1 MCRERK
7 TIMKTTLKYMLIIVL
22 LVLSGTM
29 QAAAV
34 EYKNNYR
41 GVHKPDYQVQAVSTV
56 APTATFQSTSAYSGQ
71 LSGETQSMLNS
82 DGSVNGDAYMGAS
95 LPGRSIRK
103 SGTGSGTNPGTPDD
117 NEDDD
122 EEEEGEQQPL
132 GDGLMA
138 LMLCACAY
146 LIVRATR
153 KEEKNRIIRKNQ

>member
-1 MCRERK
+1 MK
-7 TIMKTTLKYMLIIVL
+7 NVMKTTLKYMLIIVL

-41 GVHKPDYQVQAVSTV
+41 GVHQPEYQVQTVSTA
-56 APTATFQSTSAYSGQ
+56 APAATFQSTSAYSGQ
-71 LSGETQSMLNS
+71 WTQSDPQSTLNS
-82 DGSVNGDAYMGAS
+82 DGSVNGDAYMS
-95 LPGRSIRK
+95 ENHLPGRSVRK
-103 SGTGSGTNPGTPDD
+103 APGTPG
-117 NEDDD
+117 
-122 EEEEGEQQPL
+122 GELDPNAQQPL

-153 KEEKNRIIRKNQ
+153 KGEKIG

>member
-41 GVHKPDYQVQAVSTV
+41 GVHQPEYQKQTVSTV
-56 APTATFQSTSAYSGQ
+56 APTATFQSTSMYSGQ
-71 LSGETQSMLNS
+71 WNQDEQQSMLNA
-82 DGSVNGDAYMGAS
+82 DGSVNGEAYIS
-95 LPGRSIRK
+95 ENHLPGRSVRK
-103 SGTGSGTNPGTPDD
+103 SPGTPGGTLDP
-117 NEDDD
+117 NA
-122 EEEEGEQQPL
+122 QQPL

-153 KEEKNRIIRKNQ
+153 KEEKIG

>member
-41 GVHKPDYQVQAVSTV
+41 GVHQPEYQEQIVSTA
-56 APTATFQSTSAYSGQ
+56 APAATFQSTSAYSSQ
-71 LSGETQSMLNS
+71 WTQSDPQSMLNS
-82 DGSVNGDAYMGAS
+82 DGSVNGDAYMS
-95 LPGRSIRK
+95 ENHLPGRSVRK
-103 SGTGSGTNPGTPDD
+103 TPGTPGGTLDP
-117 NEDDD
+117 NA
-122 EEEEGEQQPL
+122 QQPL

-153 KEEKNRIIRKNQ
+153 KEEKIG

>member
-1 MCRERK
+1 MLEVRERK
-7 TIMKTTLKYMLIIVL
+7 EVMKTTLKNMLIIVL

-41 GVHKPDYQVQAVSTV
+41 GVHKPDYQVQAVSTA

-71 LSGETQSMLNS
+71 LSSETQSMLNS
-82 DGSVNGDAYMGAS
+82 DGSVNGDAYMGS

-117 NEDDD
+117 E

-132 GDGLMA
+132 GDA
-138 LMLCACAY
+138 LLPMMLLLCAYAIY
-146 LIVRATR
+146 KVSR
-153 KEEKNRIIRKNQ
+153 KQAFKTTGKSE

>member
-41 GVHKPDYQVQAVSTV
+41 GVHQPEYQVQTVSTA
-56 APTATFQSTSAYSGQ
+56 APAATFQSTSAYSSQ
-71 LSGETQSMLNS
+71 WTQSDPQSMLNS
-82 DGSVNGDAYMGAS
+82 DGTVNGDAYMS
-95 LPGRSIRK
+95 ENHLPGRSVRK
-103 SGTGSGTNPGTPDD
+103 SPGTPGGTLDP
-117 NEDDD
+117 NA
-122 EEEEGEQQPL
+122 QQPL
-132 GDGLMA
+132 GDVMWP

-146 LIVRATR
+146 LMVRITR
-153 KEEKNRIIRKNQ
+153 KEKKIG

>member
-1 MCRERK
+1 
-7 TIMKTTLKYMLIIVL
+7 MKATLKYMLIIVL

-41 GVHKPDYQVQAVSTV
+41 GVHKPDYQVQTVSTV

-82 DGSVNGDAYMGAS
+82 DGSVNGDAYMGS

-117 NEDDD
+117 E

-153 KEEKNRIIRKNQ
+153 KEEKIG

>member
-41 GVHKPDYQVQAVSTV
+41 GVHQPDYQVQTVSTT

-71 LSGETQSMLNS
+71 WNQDEQQSMLNA
-82 DGSVNGDAYMGAS
+82 DGSVNGEAYIS
-95 LPGRSIRK
+95 ENHLPGRSVRK
-103 SGTGSGTNPGTPDD
+103 TPGTPGGTLDP
-117 NEDDD
+117 NA
-122 EEEEGEQQPL
+122 QQPL

-153 KEEKNRIIRKNQ
+153 KEEKIG

>member
-7 TIMKTTLKYMLIIVL
+7 RIMKTTLKNMLIIVL

-41 GVHKPDYQVQAVSTV
+41 GVHQPEYQKQTVSTV
-56 APTATFQSTSAYSGQ
+56 APTATFQSTSMYSGQ
-71 LSGETQSMLNS
+71 WNQDEQQSMLNA
-82 DGSVNGDAYMGAS
+82 DGSVNGEAYIS
-95 LPGRSIRK
+95 ENHLPGRSVRK
-103 SGTGSGTNPGTPDD
+103 SPGTPGGQLDP
-117 NEDDD
+117 NA
-122 EEEEGEQQPL
+122 QQPL
-132 GDGLMA
+132 GDGLIA

-153 KEEKNRIIRKNQ
+153 KEEKIG

>member
-7 TIMKTTLKYMLIIVL
+7 RIMKTTLKNMLIIVL

-41 GVHKPDYQVQAVSTV
+41 GVHQPEYQKQTVSTA
-56 APTATFQSTSAYSGQ
+56 APTATFQSTSMYSGQ
-71 LSGETQSMLNS
+71 WNQDEQQSMLNA
-82 DGSVNGDAYMGAS
+82 DGSVNGEAYIS
-95 LPGRSIRK
+95 ENHLPGRSVRK
-103 SGTGSGTNPGTPDD
+103 GPGTPGGTLDP
-117 NEDDD
+117 NA
-122 EEEEGEQQPL
+122 QQPL

-153 KEEKNRIIRKNQ
+153 KEEKIGE

>member
-41 GVHKPDYQVQAVSTV
+41 GVHQPEYQVQAVSTV
-56 APTATFQSTSAYSGQ
+56 APTATFQSTSAYSSQ
-71 LSGETQSMLNS
+71 WNQDEQQSMLNA
-82 DGSVNGDAYMGAS
+82 DGSVNGEAYIS
-95 LPGRSIRK
+95 ENHLPGRSVRK
-103 SGTGSGTNPGTPDD
+103 TPGTPG
-117 NEDDD
+117 
-122 EEEEGEQQPL
+122 GELDPNKQQPL

-153 KEEKNRIIRKNQ
+153 KEEKIG

>member
-1 MCRERK
+1 
-7 TIMKTTLKYMLIIVL
+7 MKTTLKYMLIIVL

-41 GVHKPDYQVQAVSTV
+41 GVHQPEYQVQTVSTA
-56 APTATFQSTSAYSGQ
+56 APAATFQSTSAYSSQ
-71 LSGETQSMLNS
+71 WTQSDPQSTLNS
-82 DGSVNGDAYMGAS
+82 DGSVNGDAYMS
-95 LPGRSIRK
+95 ENHLPGRSVRK
-103 SGTGSGTNPGTPDD
+103 NGPGTPGGDLNKD
-117 NEDDD
+117 
-122 EEEEGEQQPL
+122 EQQPL

-153 KEEKNRIIRKNQ
+153 KGEKNRIIRKNQ

>member
-29 QAAAV
+29 QATAV
-34 EYKNNYR
+34 NYQNSYR
-41 GVHKPDYQVQAVSTV
+41 GVYKQEYQVRSVSAT
-56 APTATFQSTSAYSGQ
+56 APTTTFQSTSAYSSQ
-71 LSGETQSMLNS
+71 WNQDEQQSMLNA
-82 DGSVNGDAYMGAS
+82 DGSVNGEAYIS
-95 LPGRSIRK
+95 ENHLPGRSVRK
-103 SGTGSGTNPGTPDD
+103 SPGTPGGTLDP
-117 NEDDD
+117 NA
-122 EEEEGEQQPL
+122 QQPL

-153 KEEKNRIIRKNQ
+153 REENIGD

>member
-41 GVHKPDYQVQAVSTV
+41 GVHKPDYQAQAVSTA
-56 APTATFQSTSAYSGQ
+56 APTATFQSTSAYSSQ
-71 LSGETQSMLNS
+71 WNQDEQQSMLNA
-82 DGSVNGDAYMGAS
+82 DGSVNGEAYIS
-95 LPGRSIRK
+95 ENHLPGRSVRK
-103 SGTGSGTNPGTPDD
+103 TPGTPG
-117 NEDDD
+117 
-122 EEEEGEQQPL
+122 GELDPNKQQPL

-153 KEEKNRIIRKNQ
+153 KEEKIG